1 MSLGKSLGIF
11 LYFYRN
17 INYME
22 NIYSKKQYYFVGF
35 SSLVVSV
42 LGLILSISTFNIIKN
57 SLGFISD
64 ERKYVGLYWLLKPM
78 TLFIGVTKNAFDV
91 WEVFLLSLLLVG
103 SIIFLLKKRDTRL
116 IAFVFSIILISN
128 VQGMFNTLF
137 YFLYT
142 KKKIET
148 EIGSSMGMMMYFY
161 PVIAALYIFL
171 SYKILTL
178 IKSKKVLNIAH
189 TETSTVIKDTPKI
202 QRFFHFLIDTFIIL
216 LVFCPLVFNLF
227 EAYLI
232 KISFFKEKLNNEFGA
247 LILIAIVRLI
257 YYPFFEI
264 LFGSTPAKFL
274 TESRVI
280 NDTAEKPSI
289 SDIFKRSLYRNIPF
303 NAVSFFWKTGLHDS
317 LSYTHVVKEKREGF
331 KTGYLLIALAVFVP
345 YVYFYYFGEKI
356 IMDYRTSKVDERM
369 IKYEGDFRRSSVDN
383 INPNQIYILK
393 RLGSM
398 VYEGKALKIE
408 RIEGNEIVCKE
419 LVKKDTYDLNYYG
432 IVDLYKNQKDTA
444 TVYRFTKKDFI
455 NAIPKNIREMDE
467 EKRNGTNFFD
477 EYGKYEIRDI
487 YTLNAPV
494 IEEGKME
501 QEYSMKNRSNVQRIS
516 FKNIGKSGRILSI
529 KTTEGKVIWKDKF
542 PIMIKGSNTYSDWF
556 SVHVDNLK
564 AEDTFSADMEIA
576 DSLNNR
582 QMYKVEMDQ
591 APYSAIRVYQ
601 LK

>member
-1 MSLGKSLGIF
+1 
-11 LYFYRN
+11 
-17 INYME
+17 ME

-35 SSLVVSV
+35 SSFVISV

-57 SLGFISD
+57 SLGFISE
-64 ERKYVGLYWLLKPM
+64 ERKYVGLYWLFKPL
-78 TLFIGVTKNAFDV
+78 TLFIGTTKNAFDV
-91 WEVFLLSLLLVG
+91 WEVFLMVLLLVG

-116 IAFVFSIILISN
+116 IAFVFSIILIGN
-128 VQGMFNTLF
+128 AQGMFNTLF

-142 KKKIET
+142 KKKIEAGT
-148 EIGSSMGMMMYFY
+148 DSIIGMMMYLY
-161 PVIAALYIFL
+161 PVVGALYIFV
-171 SYKILTL
+171 SYKILTI
-178 IKSKKVLNIAH
+178 IKSKKVLDITH

-232 KISFFKEKLNNEFGA
+232 KIPFFRKSLNNEFGA
-247 LILIAIVRLI
+247 LMLIVIIRFI

-280 NDTAEKPSI
+280 SSTAEKPSV
-289 SDIFKRSLYRNIPF
+289 SDIFKRTLYRNIPF

-331 KTGYLLIALAVFVP
+331 KTGYLLIALAVFIP

-356 IMDYRTSKVDERM
+356 IMDYRTSKIDERM
-369 IKYEGDFRRSSVDN
+369 IKYEGDFGRNSVEN
-383 INPNQIYILK
+383 INSNQVYILK

-398 VYEGKALKIE
+398 IYEGKALKIE
-408 RIEGNEIVCKE
+408 RIEGNEIICKE

-432 IVDLYKNQKDTA
+432 LIDLYKQQKDTA
-444 TVYRFTKKDFI
+444 TVYRFTKNDFM

-477 EYGKYEIRDI
+477 QYGTYEIKNI
-487 YTLNAPV
+487 YTLNAPF
-494 IEEGKME
+494 IEEGEIK
-501 QEYSMKNRSNVQRIS
+501 QEYSMKNRSNVQQIS
-516 FKNIGKSGRILSI
+516 FKNIGKSGRVISI
-529 KTTEGKVIWKDKF
+529 KTVEGKVIWKDKF
-542 PIMIKGSNTYSDWF
+542 PIKIMGSNTYSDRF
-556 SVHVDNLK
+556 LVNVGDLK
-564 AEDTFSADMEIA
+564 AEDTFSADMEVA
-576 DSLNNR
+576 DSLNNK
-582 QMYKVEMDQ
+582 QMYKIEMDQ
-591 APYSAIRVYQ
+591 APYPAIRIYQ